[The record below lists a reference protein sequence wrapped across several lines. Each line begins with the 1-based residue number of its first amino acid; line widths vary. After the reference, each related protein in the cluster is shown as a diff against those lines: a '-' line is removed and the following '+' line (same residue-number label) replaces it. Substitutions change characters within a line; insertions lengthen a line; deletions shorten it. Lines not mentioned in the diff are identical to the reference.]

1 MRSTRCLQASE
12 LIHGANG
19 EGRTPIPLREP
30 DPKSGASANSATFAL
45 GQAATRSSY
54 HYWRLRS
61 LSRQA
66 SARHC
71 PYRSVR
77 GLLTHT
83 VLNSDVFPRK
93 VNGRSAYALQP
104 AWFAVPGF
112 ASSTRSHRWYY
123 AAVQLLPPIRR
134 LAATDGNRVSRFSR
148 VKFPMHAWEPTTPCR
163 DAKAT

>member
-1 MRSTRCLQASE
+1 MRSIRCLQASE

-66 SARHC
+66 SARHRL
-71 PYRSVR
+71 YRSVR

-93 VNGRSAYALQP
+93 VNGRSAHALQP
-104 AWFAVPGF
+104 AWFCGSWLCIQHQVASLVLCRCATPPTDPPPCGHGWQPGLSVL
-112 ASSTRSHRWYY
+112 AREVST
-123 AAVQLLPPIRR
+123 
-134 LAATDGNRVSRFSR
+134 
-148 VKFPMHAWEPTTPCR
+148 HAWEPTTPCR